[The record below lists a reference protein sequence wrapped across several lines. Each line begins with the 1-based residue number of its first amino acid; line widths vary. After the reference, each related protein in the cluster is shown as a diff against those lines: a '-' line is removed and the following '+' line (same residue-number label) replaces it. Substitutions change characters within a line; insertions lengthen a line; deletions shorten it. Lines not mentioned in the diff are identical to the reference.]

1 MVDTENNPVESIKI
15 KHLYEN
21 NTIPV
26 LDETTVSVAPS
37 QVELGKEATM
47 ILEYT
52 FKNKV
57 LLSETSTETKIYAD
71 SYLKSISASQPNLF
85 KFKTSELT
93 KTEYGELVLRLGI
106 GRDHP
111 AANGTFV
118 FPRVYFNDTEL
129 VVPTDWRG
137 YDQKTR
143 DRFFGVLEI
152 PVPYELIDTK
162 LTPDNIVKVVFS
174 DGGGHISSAVLQTFD
189 FSTNIRENATAI
201 GENQDKTILIKT
213 TSNACPGAKKGIITI
228 SPLLSEVFSVT
239 IKGNGMNAT
248 FDFSSEFNIEN
259 LPSGN
264 YNLVITRLDVPEFR
278 EEYNIYI
285 SEPEILFV
293 KPEINESRKEVKL
306 IFEGGEIY
314 IVSLND
320 EELMIQNNEILL
332 KLNNGTNKVIV
343 KTDKAC
349 QGVFT
354 ENIFFGSGI
363 ISYPNPF
370 SDNIKIDLGMDSS
383 DYAMVRI
390 FTPDGKM
397 LFKNEEKATSRIINL
412 NTSFLNLGVYI
423 LAVQTKS
430 SVKNFKII
438 KNY

>member
-1 MVDTENNPVESIKI
+1 MVDTENNPVENIKI

-111 AANGTFV
+111 ATNGTFI

-152 PVPYELIDTK
+152 PVPYKLIDTK
-162 LTPDNIVKVVFS
+162 LTPNK
-174 DGGGHISSAVLQTFD
+174 
-189 FSTNIRENATAI
+189 
-201 GENQDKTILIKT
+201 
-213 TSNACPGAKKGIITI
+213 
-228 SPLLSEVFSVT
+228 
-239 IKGNGMNAT
+239 MN
-248 FDFSSEFNIEN
+248 
-259 LPSGN
+259 
-264 YNLVITRLDVPEFR
+264 
-278 EEYNIYI
+278 
-285 SEPEILFV
+285 
-293 KPEINESRKEVKL
+293 
-306 IFEGGEIY
+306 
-314 IVSLND
+314 
-320 EELMIQNNEILL
+320 
-332 KLNNGTNKVIV
+332 
-343 KTDKAC
+343 
-349 QGVFT
+349 
-354 ENIFFGSGI
+354 
-363 ISYPNPF
+363 
-370 SDNIKIDLGMDSS
+370 
-383 DYAMVRI
+383 
-390 FTPDGKM
+390 
-397 LFKNEEKATSRIINL
+397 
-412 NTSFLNLGVYI
+412 
-423 LAVQTKS
+423 
-430 SVKNFKII
+430 
-438 KNY
+438 